1 MSRQINFLA
10 ERRKS
15 LTKIEVQDQKAIR
28 IASIVFTTTFLI
40 FLTVFGI
47 RFYFD
52 RQLFQVREAQKTA
65 RSQILNDQAI
75 EQSFVIFVY
84 KLTALANLTQDKQEK
99 NEALNFF
106 SNLFGS
112 DVFVTQMSYLEKERI
127 LSLKIQSDSV
137 FSLRKVFELLNT
149 DAVRAEFTSVN
160 PSDLT
165 RTPQGDYEMVITAVV
180 KPKPAGE
187 VAGPV
192 QPATLNG
199 AGGPPATQIVPPEGN
214 VPPVGTEQTVPP
226 VPPTT
231 ETPAE
236 VPPVTEPAAQGA
248 TP

>member
-28 IASIVFTTTFLI
+28 IASGVFTVTFLI
-40 FLTVFGI
+40 FLAVFGV

-52 RQLFQVREAQKTA
+52 RQLFQVREAQKAA

-149 DAVRAEFTSVN
+149 DAVREEFASVN

-180 KPKPAGE
+180 KPKPIGE
-187 VAGPV
+187 VPGPV

-199 AGGPPATQIVPPEGN
+199 TSEPPAQSLPPES
-214 VPPVGTEQTVPP
+214 Q
-226 VPPTT
+226 TT
-231 ETPAE
+231 ETPTQL
-236 VPPVTEPAAQGA
+236 PPGTEPATQGS